1 MRNHTHSHS
10 TRRPKAIRRVRTNRS
25 RRSSGLTAAEMV
37 LLVLCLLAVVGA
49 FLASAGPAL
58 PTGIE
63 SRAIRV
69 EPGQTLWDLA
79 QTHSVDGLSTA
90 DTVEL
95 IRSMN
100 ALSDSRIAA
109 DILVLVPT
117 DSSLQTALATR

>member
-10 TRRPKAIRRVRTNRS
+10 TRRPTTIRRVRTNRS

-69 EPGQTLWDLA
+69 ESGQTLWDLA
-79 QTHSVDGLSTA
+79 QTHRVDGLSTA

-95 IRSMN
+95 IRSIN
-100 ALSDSRIAA
+100 SLSDSRIAA
-109 DILVLVPT
+109 DTLVLVPT
-117 DSSLQTALATR
+117 DSSLQTALAAR

>member
-1 MRNHTHSHS
+1 MRNHTHSRS
-10 TRRPKAIRRVRTNRS
+10 TRRPRTVRRTQTAKS
-25 RRSSGLTAAEMV
+25 RRKTGLTVVEMI

-63 SRAIRV
+63 SRAVRV
-69 EPGQTLWDLA
+69 ETGQTLWDLA
-79 QTHSVDGLSTA
+79 QTHRVDGLSTA

-109 DILVLVPT
+109 DTLVLVPT
-117 DSSLQTALATR
+117 DPGMQTALAVR